1 MLVEQE
7 FRHSHTLNP
16 GVSVIRWIRSTVWT
30 TLHRIM
36 ADHGRGP
43 DAPSACNTSVYV
55 KDSTTA
61 QWGNLMVV
69 GSIPTSGVLYCPSRM
84 HVYFIGVFKFKC

>member
-1 MLVEQE
+1 M
-7 FRHSHTLNP
+7 
-16 GVSVIRWIRSTVWT
+16 WT
-30 TLHRIM
+30 TLHRIT

-43 DAPSACNTSVYV
+43 DAPSTCNTSVYM

-69 GSIPTSGVLYCPSRM
+69 GSIPTSGVLHYPVEST
-84 HVYFIGVFKFKC
+84 YASSVFLSSNFKPFEVSVLSQTFLILS

>member
-1 MLVEQE
+1 M
-7 FRHSHTLNP
+7 
-16 GVSVIRWIRSTVWT
+16 WT